1 MSFCGRR
8 VETAALLLLLLRVPP
23 AAAKKG
29 PAGGHADYRKA
40 LLRELGIPGVNLTY
54 GEGGLLQATQG
65 FKPGELVLVIPPKY
79 VLTVQ
84 EALGSGAGSLIN
96 RNSRQLRRT
105 LPRHFVLA
113 MWVLYTKHVQ
123 KRKTDLWYL
132 WLASLPRFDT
142 CPVFWG
148 ETELRMLEEERA
160 LKRSRARQ
168 RSLSDEYQ
176 SMVRVLLDAGME
188 EDAGEGVITLE
199 EYYWAVT
206 VVSACSLYFAEDFPV
221 LVPLR
226 LRAHPYGAAEVS
238 ARGWQA

>member
-1 MSFCGRR
+1 MR
-8 VETAALLLLLLRVPP
+8 VVRESAALLLLLLHAAP

-29 PAGGHADYRKA
+29 STSGDNADYRKT

-54 GEGGLLQATQG
+54 GVGGLLQATQA

-105 LPRHFVLA
+105 LPRHFVMA

-168 RSLSDEYQ
+168 RSLADE
-176 SMVRVLLDAGME
+176 
-188 EDAGEGVITLE
+188 
-199 EYYWAVT
+199 
-206 VVSACSLYFAEDFPV
+206 
-221 LVPLR
+221 
-226 LRAHPYGAAEVS
+226 
-238 ARGWQA
+238 